1 MHNMY
6 KNNSLNV
13 SGSLATQASSMITA
27 SNSESLLELSDQWL
41 AASIKAF
48 EPAPLRVVT
57 TILDLCKIF
66 ALSFALPITRFLF
79 FRTG

>member
-27 SNSESLLELSDQWL
+27 SNSESLRRRL

-48 EPAPLRVVT
+48 EPAPLKVVI
-57 TILDLCKIF
+57 TILVLCKI
-66 ALSFALPITRFLF
+66 
-79 FRTG
+79 

>member
-27 SNSESLLELSDQWL
+27 SNSESLLELSERRL
-41 AASIKAF
+41 AASINAF
-48 EPAPLRVVT
+48 EPAPLKVVI
-57 TILDLCKIF
+57 TILDLCKI
-66 ALSFALPITRFLF
+66 
-79 FRTG
+79 